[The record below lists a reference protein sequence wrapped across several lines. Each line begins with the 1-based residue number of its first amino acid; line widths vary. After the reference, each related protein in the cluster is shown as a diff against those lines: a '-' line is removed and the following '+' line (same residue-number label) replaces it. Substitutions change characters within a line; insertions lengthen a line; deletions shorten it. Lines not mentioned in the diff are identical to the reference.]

1 MDNILTT
8 HINPKILEK
17 QNLDQVA
24 SSFKGQTLMQSNK
37 GLETLHSK
45 VTRTKFDL
53 IQSISKKSR
62 QFIQLKEILI
72 PKQRAILMQELEK
85 ISWEKI
91 NDPHKESLSTSQI
104 QKNSHSEFLESK
116 DFQDFIEKITST
128 KIHENISWQFQKFQ
142 KNDFTLLHDD
152 NLNEEKNSETLLIIF
167 DLTRKWPIEARGEIV
182 ITTANNTNQKNNN
195 STPLIIRPIENTLSI
210 IKLKKDD
217 MYFTK
222 FINSSAQNKELI
234 RIIGIANIQ

>member
-37 GLETLHSK
+37 GLE
-45 VTRTKFDL
+45 
-53 IQSISKKSR
+53 IQSISKKPR
-62 QFIQLKEILI
+62 QFVQLKEILI

-128 KIHENISWQFQKFQ
+128 KIDENISWQFQKFQ

-152 NLNEEKNSETLLIIF
+152 NLNENTNNQDTLLIIF

>member
-24 SSFKGQTLMQSNK
+24 SSFKEQTLMQSNK
-37 GLETLHSK
+37 GLE
-45 VTRTKFDL
+45 
-53 IQSISKKSR
+53 IQSISKKPR

-85 ISWEKI
+85 VSWEKI
-91 NDPHKESLSTSQI
+91 NEPHKESLSTSQI

-128 KIHENISWQFQKFQ
+128 KIDENISWQFQKFQ

-152 NLNEEKNSETLLIIF
+152 NLNENTNNQDTLLIIF

-222 FINSSAQNKELI
+222 FINSSAQNKEII
-234 RIIGIANIQ
+234 RIVGIANIK